1 MARTLKNFRLSDQAV
16 AKLKLLH
23 QQTGLSAT
31 ALVELGIFR
40 LEACHI
46 VGKPRPVHKKK
57 EQ

>member
-1 MARTLKNFRLSDQAV
+1 MARTLKNFRLSEQAV

-46 VGKPRPVHKKK
+46 VGKRRLLHKKK
-57 EQ
+57 EE